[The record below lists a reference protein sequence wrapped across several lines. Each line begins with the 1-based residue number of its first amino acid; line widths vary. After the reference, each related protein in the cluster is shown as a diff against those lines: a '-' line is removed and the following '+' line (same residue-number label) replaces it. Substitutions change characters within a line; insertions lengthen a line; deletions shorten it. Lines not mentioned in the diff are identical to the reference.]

1 MLLETQMKAISAK
14 AELAE
19 RLSDDTGSVIEEMG
33 WKGLM
38 IAAALAAGVV
48 VAATVA
54 LWAGDIPTP

>member
-1 MLLETQMKAISAK
+1 MLLRTQMKAISAK